1 MVDDQ
6 RFPTALKFVMATVVL
21 IALLSPIEIANQVFV
36 MREFSRIPGALDANW
51 TNFAVPIALISLQ
64 STFAIVTVVL
74 LLLKRTSFF
83 RYKISLAFLLAV
95 FSVAAVR
102 WALHIAPYGS
112 SLSSTAAFSLA
123 MFDAMTHWLSKG
135 SSFHQLGGFRTSMV
149 EVAWVLWFLGLSTVV
164 LREIWSSQM
173 RVRR

>member
-1 MVDDQ
+1 
-6 RFPTALKFVMATVVL
+6 MATVVL
-21 IALLSPIEIANQVFV
+21 IALLSPVEIANQVFV
-36 MREFSRIPGALDANW
+36 MREFSKIPGALDDNW
-51 TNFAVPIALISLQ
+51 ANFAVPIALISLQ
-64 STFAIVTVVL
+64 GIVAIVTVVL

-123 MFDAMTHWLSKG
+123 MFDAMTRWLSNG
-135 SSFHQLGGFRTSMV
+135 SSIHQMGGLRTSMV
-149 EVAWVLWFLGLSTVV
+149 EFAWALWFLGLSTVV
-164 LREIWSSQM
+164 LREIWSRQM
-173 RVRR
+173 GGRR